1 MEQDI
6 HLILVSALL
15 ILLTVAAARNVLV
28 PAMIFFIFMLITLPL
43 YFGINIWILI
53 ALAVLV
59 TLLALSVCMAK
70 RNGVFTLESRVELKK
85 WRIIAR
91 PFALLFIPIN
101 IYLGHSLLLYLLGI
115 LSIIFILTDLYRLF
129 SRQKLSL
136 FFKKTEVQRFSSMT
150 SFVVAIF
157 IVFLIFPEEMAYL
170 CLAFIIFGDMA
181 AKLIG
186 LKYGRTK
193 IINTR
198 TLEGSLGF
206 LTGCIFAGYILLVI
220 FDFRFSYLVIGAL
233 SATLSELF
241 SFSMDDNF
249 TIGILTGGCLA
260 ALQYFQV
267 I

>member
-6 HLILVSALL
+6 QLILVSTLL
-15 ILLTVAAARNVLV
+15 ILLPAVAARNLLV
-28 PAMIFFIFMLITLPL
+28 PAMVFFLFMLITLPL
-43 YFGINIWILI
+43 FFGINIWTVI
-53 ALAVLV
+53 VFFV
-59 TLLALSVCMAK
+59 LLALLALTIFLAK
-70 RNGVFTLESRVELKK
+70 RKGVFTLESSVELKK

-101 IYLGHSLLLYLLGI
+101 IYLGHTFLLYLLGI
-115 LSIIFILTDLYRLF
+115 LSIIFILTDLYRLL
-129 SRQKLSL
+129 SRQELSL

-150 SFVVAIF
+150 SFAVAIF
-157 IVFLIFPEEMAYL
+157 IVFLIFHEEVAYL

-233 SATLSELF
+233 CATLSELF

-249 TIGILTGGCLA
+249 TVGILTGGCLA